1 MTHNHTSDE
10 PFRVE
15 HRNGVYYVYEKDG
28 GDEPLASDR
37 AREEALKTARA
48 VRRRREEDPAVGR

>member
-1 MTHNHTSDE
+1 MMSDPSSDE

-15 HRNGVYYVYEKDG
+15 RRDGVYYVYEKDG
-28 GDEPLASDR
+28 GEEPLASDR

-48 VRRRREEDPAVGR
+48 VRSRRQEDPSVGR